1 MTADEEGG
9 LTERAVLATVLVG
22 AVIAITLLLGILSLV
37 HTGSPTEKVA
47 RVPPEDRVLAI
58 AQRWV
63 DAWVDGD
70 TKAMHG
76 LASTPA
82 RTLDDD
88 LAAFRET
95 LHVTALRVS
104 PRTPVVHGT
113 DASVELDIAA
123 DISGVGTWVYTGHLA
138 LVLPADATTDD
149 AWKVAWS
156 RRDLHPSL
164 TGTRQL
170 KVVRSYAPRGALLA
184 ADGTPLSGPGARPT
198 AGLVQQLVGRVGTA
212 GKDGEG
218 RVTGDPVGV
227 SGLQAAFDGELGGR
241 PSADVQLV
249 DDATLVESLAHLD
262 GTAPQPVRT
271 SVDLH
276 VQDVAESVLSTVT
289 DHPAAIVAM
298 RPSTGEILAT
308 ASVPQRGFNRA
319 LLGRYPPGSTFK
331 VITSTALLEHG
342 TTPDTRT
349 TCPHDVTINGRMF
362 QNAED
367 EELGDISF
375 TTAFAHS
382 CNTAFI
388 QLAEKLQPA
397 DLVTAAQQ
405 FGFNAPPTA
414 EVTAQTSSY
423 PQPGGLIDQVS
434 SAIGQGRVLVT
445 PMQMASVAAT
455 VASGTHR
462 DTTFRHLDAPPP
474 GTPLPAGIAPTLQA
488 LMQRVVAEGT
498 AASAHLPSGTAGK
511 TGTAE
516 FGSGNPPQTHA
527 WFIGFRGDLAFA
539 VLVEDGGFGGK
550 VAAPL
555 ATAFLRRL

>member
-22 AVIAITLLLGILSLV
+22 AAVAITLLLGILSLV
-37 HTGSPTEKVA
+37 HTGSPEA
-47 RVPPEDRVLAI
+47 RARRVPPEDRVLAVG
-58 AQRWV
+58 QRWV
-63 DAWVDGD
+63 DAWVDGV
-70 TKAMHG
+70 TKAMHR

-82 RTLDDD
+82 RTLDGD
-88 LAAFRET
+88 LAAFRES
-95 LHVTALRVS
+95 LHVAALRVS
-104 PRTPVVHGT
+104 PRSPVVHGT
-113 DASVELDIAA
+113 DATVELDVAV
-123 DISGVGTWVYTGHLA
+123 DVTGVGTWVYTGQLA
-138 LVLPADATTDD
+138 LVLPADAATDD
-149 AWKVAWS
+149 GWRVAWS

-170 KVVRSYAPRGALLA
+170 KVVRAYAPRAALLA
-184 ADGTPLSGPGARPT
+184 GDGTPLSGPGARPT

-212 GKDGEG
+212 ADDAGG
-218 RVTGDPVGV
+218 RVKGDPVGI
-227 SGLQAAFDGELGGR
+227 SGLQAAFDAELGGR

-249 DDATLVESLAHLD
+249 EGDTVVEPLAHLD
-262 GTAPQPVRT
+262 GAAPQPVRT

-289 DHPAAIVAM
+289 DHPAAIVAL
-298 RPSTGEILAT
+298 RPSTGEVLAT

-349 TCPHDVTINGRMF
+349 MCPHDVRINGRVF

-375 TTAFAHS
+375 ATAFAHS

-388 QLAEKLQPA
+388 QLAEQLQPV

-405 FGFNAPPTA
+405 FGFNAPPAA
-414 EVTAQTSSY
+414 EVAAQTSSY
-423 PQPGGLIDQVS
+423 PEPGGLIDQVS
-434 SAIGQGRVLVT
+434 SAIGQGRVLAT
-445 PMQMASVAAT
+445 PLQMASVAAT
-455 VASGTHR
+455 VASGVHR
-462 DTTFRHLDAPPP
+462 DTTFRHLDAAPA
-474 GTPLPAGIAPTLQA
+474 GAPLPAGVAPTLQA
-488 LMQRVVAEGT
+488 LMQRVVSEGT

-555 ATAFLRRL
+555 ARDFLRRL